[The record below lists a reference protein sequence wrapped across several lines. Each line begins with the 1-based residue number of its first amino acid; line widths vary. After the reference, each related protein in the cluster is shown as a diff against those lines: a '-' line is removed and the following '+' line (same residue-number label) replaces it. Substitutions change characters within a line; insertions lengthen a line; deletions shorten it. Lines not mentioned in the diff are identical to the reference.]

1 MASTQRTLVEPLTL
15 QIESFGDNVGMVVAD
30 DVEEDILPYTG
41 PGGSRDGGGGG
52 SGSSSGS
59 VDGDGRLVEASAS
72 AITRRSA
79 LSRQNTSMT
88 SLTNSSKKGS
98 IKRFYREQS
107 ETVESFEECERLIQ
121 GAGENDD
128 GESSSSFKDACAVN
142 LSLAVNVAL
151 LVFKIFAFQ
160 QSGSISVFSALVD
173 SALDIF
179 NGIVIYFVSRYMKQ
193 RDRYLYPMGKGRFD
207 ALATIVIA
215 SVMVTFSFE
224 IVRRAID
231 EIIELRGNA
240 TAVAGEVGLDSLSL
254 GLMIST
260 VVLKFGLFL
269 MCRAFAVGSDLS
281 MVSALATDH
290 INDCL
295 TNTVALIGAGLAKN
309 YPDADPVGAIIIS
322 VYIMWSWYKEGIENV
337 KNLAGQTASPAMIKQ
352 LTYIAMHHDRRVQLV
367 DTVRA
372 IHLGTNVLV
381 EVDVVLPPEMALHEA
396 HDIGESLQHR
406 LELLPEVDRAHVHLD
421 YEIDHGPEDEHK
433 RL

>member
-1 MASTQRTLVEPLTL
+1 MTTAKTVLEPLSAVT
-15 QIESFGDNVGMVVAD
+15 DAVGGGAAHLPF
-30 DVEEDILPYTG
+30 EEEFEVYAG

-59 VDGDGRLVEASAS
+59 INSTHLIEAGAT
-72 AITRRSA
+72 TRRRTV
-79 LSRQNTSMT
+79 LTRQSESM
-88 SLTNSSKKGS
+88 SDLTNTAKKQS
-98 IKRFYREQS
+98 IRKFYREQS
-107 ETVESFEECERLIQ
+107 DTVESFEECERLIQ
-121 GAGENDD
+121 EAGSHD
-128 GESSSSFKDACAVN
+128 GEKKPNGFKEACAVN
-142 LSLAVNVAL
+142 LSLAVNICL
-151 LVFKIFAFQ
+151 LVFKIIALV
-160 QSGSISVFSALVD
+160 QSGSISVFSAVVD

-179 NGIVIYFVSRYMKQ
+179 NGIVIFFVSRYMGK

-224 IVRRAID
+224 IVRRAIE
-231 EIIELRGNA
+231 EIVELRGNA
-240 TAVAGEVGLDSLSL
+240 TAVDGEVGLDKLSL
-254 GLMIST
+254 WLMGAT
-260 VVLKFGLFL
+260 VALKFGLFM
-269 MCRAFAVGSDLS
+269 MCRAIAANSDLS

-290 INDCL
+290 INDSL
-295 TNTVALIGAGLAKN
+295 TNTVALVGAGLAKN
-309 YPDADPVGAIIIS
+309 YPDADPAGAIVIGL
-322 VYIMWSWYKEGIENV
+322 YIMYSWYKEGIENI